1 MFRMSPELETL
12 VNFILTTKY
21 EDLPAE
27 VAEETRYLIMD
38 TIGIAIGG
46 LTTDPG
52 KMAVALAKRLG
63 GPPEASIIGVSGK
76 ISCSNAVLANGQ
88 TINSLDYDAM
98 AGGHTPSY
106 VVPPALAMA
115 EMTNASGKDLILACA
130 LGFEIAS
137 RMGGATSPARP
148 SGPGTP
154 VSQMPP
160 RAGYASYN
168 FGAAAGAAKIMKLE
182 HDKLAHALSI
192 AGHLC
197 QVITWMRQG
206 SVEPRPMTK
215 YGMAGWQ
222 GTGAIQAVL
231 LAEMGYQGD
240 TTLFDAQEGGFAKF
254 CGYSEWH
261 PEKLTNEL
269 GTKWSYVGRRFKKYA
284 CCSVLFNCIDLF
296 YSILEKNNLK
306 AEDIDSVKAYG
317 NYEFSRPLFTSREL
331 NNNVDIQFGL
341 HNVLALIANGVKTGP
356 DWQDMNRVRDP
367 KIVEFANKVQVL
379 VHPEIEKRPTVF
391 QVDVVA
397 KGKQYSEF
405 RERSIMANLAVTYPQ
420 IIEKYKNCT
429 ARILTDDKINRS
441 IEVFNNLEKLDHV
454 QKLMDLITN

>member
-1 MFRMSPELETL
+1 MFPVSPELEAL
-12 VNFILTTKY
+12 VNFILNTRY
-21 EDLPAE
+21 EDIPAD
-27 VAEETRYLIMD
+27 VAEETKYLILD

-63 GPPEASIIGVSGK
+63 GPPESSIIGVSGK

-115 EMTNASGKDLILACA
+115 EMNNVSGKDLILACS
-130 LGFEIAS
+130 LGFEIAA

-148 SGPGTP
+148 AGPGTP

-168 FGAAAGAAKIMKLE
+168 FGAASGAAKIMKLD
-182 HDKLAHALSI
+182 HDKMAHALAI

-206 SVEPRPMTK
+206 SVAPRPMTK

-231 LAEMGYQGD
+231 LAQMGYQGD
-240 TTLFDAQEGGFAKF
+240 TTLFDAKEGGFAKF

-261 PEKLTNEL
+261 PERITTDL
-269 GTKWSYVGRRFKKYA
+269 GKKWSYTGKRFKKYG

-296 YSILEKNNLK
+296 YDIIGKNKLS
-306 AEDIDSVKAYG
+306 ADDIQSVKAYG
-317 NYEFSRPLFTSREL
+317 NYEFARPLFTSREL
-331 NNNVDIQFGL
+331 NNNVDVQFGL
-341 HNVLALIANGVKTGP
+341 PVVLALAAHGIKTGP

-367 KIVEFANKVQVL
+367 KMVEFANKVEVL

-397 KGKQYSEF
+397 NGKTYSES
-405 RERSIMANLAVTYPQ
+405 RERSIMANLNVSYDQ
-420 IIEKYKNCT
+420 ILEKYQNCT
-429 ARILTDDKINRS
+429 VRILPEDKIKRS
-441 IEVFNNLEKLDHV
+441 LEVLMNLEKLDQV
-454 QKLMDLITN
+454 QKLMELVTN